1 MKKNQLGFTVAE
13 MLVTIAIL
21 AILASMAVPSMI
33 TTIRKNQLNQEVNKV
48 TESLAK
54 TRAKALLERR
64 SRSDASDKY
73 TLSDKVEW
81 DSVKRPPEVINYSYM
96 GFVVGAING
105 AGATSGDGCFIL
117 KHKADVNVQRVI
129 LLSRTG
135 AVSAPRNITT
145 CP

>member
-1 MKKNQLGFTVAE
+1 MKKNQFGFTVAE
-13 MLVTIAIL
+13 VMVTIAIL

-33 TTIRKNQLNQEVNKV
+33 SSVRRNQLNQEVNKV

-64 SRSDASDKY
+64 SQSDAGDKY

-96 GFVVGAING
+96 GFVSGAIDVTG
-105 AGATSGDGCFIL
+105 KTSGDGCFIL
-117 KHKADVNVQRVI
+117 RHKADTNLQRVI
-129 LLSRTG
+129 LLSRNG
-135 AVSAPRNITT
+135 SVSAPRNITT
-145 CP
+145 C